1 MGTTTLRIP
10 DELKAR
16 VAAAAEAAGV
26 TPHGFMLRAIE
37 TQTAETEEQAA
48 FEKVA
53 AQRWRQFQRDG
64 QYYAMEEVREYM
76 LARARGETPAPLQPR
91 TLSADELARVRARK
105 R

>member
-10 DELKAR
+10 DELKTR

-37 TQTAETEEQAA
+37 SQTAAAEEQAG
-48 FEKVA
+48 FEKAA

-76 LARARGETPAPLQPR
+76 LARARGDAPAPLRPR
-91 TLSADELARVRARK
+91 TVSADELARVRARK